1 MKIVVIGELN
11 VDVILSG
18 TDLIPEWNREKL
30 IDSFDIVLGSSSAI
44 TACAL
49 AGIGAEVHF
58 VSIVGED
65 DFGRFCV
72 KELERMQV
80 NTMHVIRDPEVKT
93 GVTLSFSTPSDRGL
107 LTYPGSIPLLKPE
120 KIPAKV
126 FEDADHVHF
135 GSYFL
140 QDGMRP
146 HWEDLFARLR
156 SQGITTSFD
165 TGWDVHGMWHRDG
178 IDRLLPH
185 TDLFIPSEEE
195 IIHIYQTDSVEE
207 AGRRLPVGAN
217 TVAVKCGSKGA
228 MLLTPGKDPEMIP
241 SFKVTPVDTTGAG
254 DAFNAGLI
262 YAFRSGLRGHDM
274 VRFANASGAISTQG
288 VGGTGSLPTTQKIES
303 FLKLV

>member
-1 MKIVVIGELN
+1 MNIVVIGELN
-11 VDVILSG
+11 VDAIVRG
-18 TDLIPEWNREKL
+18 ADLIPEWNREKL
-30 IDSFDIVLGSSSAI
+30 IDSFEIVLGSSSAI

-49 AGIGAEVHF
+49 AGLGADVHF
-58 VSIVGED
+58 VSVVGDD

-72 KELERMQV
+72 KELERMGV
-80 NTMHVIRDPEVKT
+80 NTAHVIRKPELKT

-107 LTYPGSIPLLKPE
+107 MTFPGSIPLLKPE
-120 KIPAKV
+120 DIHEAV
-126 FEDADHVHF
+126 LREADHVHF

-146 HWEDLFARLR
+146 HWETLFAQLR

-165 TGWDVHGMWHRDG
+165 TGWDVHDVWHRQG

-195 IIHIYQTDSVEE
+195 VMHIYGADSLEE
-207 AGRRLPVGAN
+207 ACGMLPAEAH
-217 TVAVKCGSKGA
+217 TTAVKCGSRGA
-228 MLLTPGKDPEMIP
+228 MLLEPGLAPEMVA

-262 YAFRSGLRGHDM
+262 YAFCSGLRGREM
-274 VRFANASGAISTQG
+274 VAFANASGAISTQG
-288 VGGTGSLPTTQKIES
+288 VGGTGSLPSLGKIETLMQS
-303 FLKLV
+303 V